1 MYPIAIKLDIR
12 RANAEKLINAATY
25 TETAVG
31 ASNNNDTGIGR
42 SGHDDFVLRE
52 VEVVGDKVRWNRS
65 QWVRAILIAIGDR
78 LA

>member
-12 RANAEKLINAATY
+12 RANAEKLVNAATY